1 MRKSLLFV
9 LATAATAA
17 YSIDADKPI
26 VARNPDVSAD
36 SIVFEFGTDIW
47 MVPREGGQARRLTAG
62 PGAETAPHFSPDGN
76 WVAFTGAYDGNQD
89 AFVVSA
95 RGGTPRR
102 LTFHPGSDEVAGW
115 TPDGNSVL
123 FTSGMDHPN
132 GQPRMYTVPKEG
144 GWPSALPLPRGWS
157 GSYSADASR
166 IAYIPNDLW
175 QPGWKRYKGG
185 QTTPIWI
192 ARLTDSKVEKV
203 PRQNSNDR
211 HPMWVGDTIYFVSDR
226 GGRSS
231 LYSYNTGLK
240 RVSNVIPADGFDIVS
255 ANEGPG
261 AIVFEKIGS
270 LHLYDLQ
277 SKSSKRVP
285 IEISDDLLEVRPRLE
300 SVGSSV
306 ASAHLSPSGVR
317 AVFEARGDIF
327 TVPVAKGDARNI
339 TQTPGIAERTPT
351 WSPDGKRIAYL
362 SDASGNYELH
372 VADQMGGGKPDVYK
386 LTETPTWY
394 NNLTWSPDSKK
405 VLFTDQT
412 LRLQYLD
419 LATKK
424 VTEVDR
430 EPYYLFG
437 ETMAPNW
444 SPDNKWIV
452 YTKRLKNKLQA
463 VFLYNLESAKSTQLT
478 DGLSDALTAVF
489 DRGGKYIYFLASTDV
504 AQAISLGGMSS
515 MVSTP
520 TRNAYVIVLSESD
533 PSPLSP
539 ESDEEKIDTP
549 PPVAPPGAGA
559 GGPPSIPPGGAPSGP
574 PPPPPSRDI
583 KVDLENIGQRILS
596 LPLPT
601 ASYQAIFPAT
611 PGSFLVLRSGPG
623 TPPSLLKFSFA
634 TRSAMPFA
642 QGVGGV
648 AVTDKG
654 DRALLMGGGGIQ
666 IVPTVA
672 PPQPGQGAVNTSG
685 MQMTVDPRAEWRQ
698 MFYESW
704 RNMRDFL
711 YDANT
716 HGLDIDKAIK
726 RYEPYVEN
734 LSSRLD
740 FNYLLLDMMNEVSVG
755 HTFAGGGDIPSGRF
769 VPGGL
774 LGADY
779 SIENGRYRFAKIFNG
794 ENWNPGLR
802 APLTQPGAAVK
813 AGEYLLAVNGKEL
826 TDKQNVYEAFEG
838 TANKQVRIKVGPN
851 PDGSGSRE
859 IVVQPVA
866 SEGNLRYQAWVEG
879 NRRKVQEMSG
889 GRISY
894 VYMPDTSPPGYASFN
909 RYFTAQLDKDAVLI
923 DERYN
928 GGGYL
933 SDYVIQIL
941 SRKVLGMGHQ
951 RDHEDFPIPIYSNEG
966 PKAMII
972 NEMAGSGGDAL
983 PMFFRTAKIGKM
995 IGKRTWGGLVAAGSG
1010 VPLMGGGGHTSPQV
1024 AIYGIFGRWD
1034 SENEGVAPDIE
1045 VEEDPALWRQG
1056 HDPQLERAVAHLM
1069 DELKRNP
1076 PPKYKRP
1083 PYPVMPKTDPLS
1095 KGGGS

>member
-9 LATAATAA
+9 LAATATAA
-17 YSIDADKPI
+17 YSIGPDDPLL
-26 VARNPDVSAD
+26 ARNPTLSAT
-36 SIVFEFGTDIW
+36 SIAFEFGTDIW
-47 MVPREGGQARRLTAG
+47 IVPREGGQARRLTSG

-89 AFVVSA
+89 VYVMPS
-95 RGGTPRR
+95 GGGNPKR
-102 LTFHPGSDEVAGW
+102 LTFHPGSDSVQGW
-115 TPDGNSVL
+115 TPDGKSIL
-123 FTSGMDHPN
+123 FTSGMDHSN
-132 GQPRMYTVPKEG
+132 GQDRMYTVPVGG
-144 GWPSALPLPRGWS
+144 GWPSALPLPRGWA
-157 GSYSADASR
+157 GSYSADGAR
-166 IAYIPNDLW
+166 IAYIPHDLW

-192 ARLTDSKVEKV
+192 ARLSDSKVEKV
-203 PRQNSNDR
+203 PRQNSQDR
-211 HPMWVGDTIYFVSDR
+211 HPMWIGDTIYFVSDR
-226 GGRSS
+226 GGRSA
-231 LYSYNTGLK
+231 LYSYHTGSK
-240 RVSNVIPADGFDIVS
+240 RVNNVIPPDGFDIVS

-261 AIVFEKIGS
+261 AIVYEKIGS
-270 LHLYDLQ
+270 IHLYDLV
-277 SKSSKRVP
+277 SKVSKRVP
-285 IEISDDLLEVRPRLE
+285 IEISDDLLEVRPKLDN
-300 SVGSSV
+300 VGNSIG
-306 ASAHLSPSGVR
+306 SAHLSPSGVR

-351 WSPDGKRIAYL
+351 WSPDGKKIAYL

-372 VADQMGGGKPDVYK
+372 VADQIGGGKPDVYR
-386 LTETPTWY
+386 LTEKPTWY
-394 NNLTWSPDSKK
+394 NGLTWSPDSKK
-405 VLFTDQT
+405 ILFTDQT

-444 SPDNKWIV
+444 SPDNNWIV

-463 VFLYNLESAKSTQLT
+463 VFLYHLESAKSTQIT
-478 DGLSDALTAVF
+478 DGLSDAQTAVF

-520 TRNAYVIVLSESD
+520 TRNAYVIVLNQSD
-533 PSPLSP
+533 PSPLAP
-539 ESDEEKIDTP
+539 ESDEEKGETP
-549 PPVAPPGAGA
+549 PPVVPPSVGP
-559 GGPPSIPPGGAPSGP
+559 GGPPPAPSSKG
-574 PPPPPSRDI
+574 I
-583 KVDLENIGQRILS
+583 KIDLEDIGQRILA

-601 ASYQAIFPAT
+601 AQYQSIFPAT
-611 PGSFLVLRSGPG
+611 PGSFLVLRSGQG
-623 TPPSLLKFSFA
+623 TPSALLKFSFA
-634 TRSAMPFA
+634 SRNATPFA
-642 QGVGGV
+642 QGVFGV

-654 DRALLMGGGGIQ
+654 DRALLMGMAGTQ
-666 IVPTVA
+666 IVPTTA
-672 PPQPGQGAVNTSG
+672 PPQPGQGVVNTAG

-698 MFYESW
+698 MFFEAW

-716 HGLDIDKAIK
+716 HGLDIDKAIQ
-726 RYEPYVEN
+726 RYEPYLAN
-734 LSSRLD
+734 LSSRQD

-755 HTFAGGGDIPSGRF
+755 HTFGGGGDIPSGNF

-779 SIENGRYRFAKIFNG
+779 SIENGRYRFAKIYNG

-802 APLTQPGAAVK
+802 APLTQPGVAVK

-826 TDKQNVYEAFEG
+826 TDKENIYEAFEG
-838 TANKQVRIKVGPN
+838 TANKQVLIKVGPN
-851 PDGSGSRE
+851 PNGTGSRDV
-859 IVVQPVA
+859 VVQPVA

-879 NRRKVQEMSG
+879 NRRKVQELSG
-889 GRISY
+889 GRVSY

-923 DERYN
+923 DERFN

-941 SRKVLGMGHQ
+941 TRKVLGMGHQ
-951 RDHEDFPIPIYSNEG
+951 RDHEDFPIPIFSNEG
-966 PKAMII
+966 PKAMLI

-983 PMFFRTAKIGKM
+983 PMFFREAKVGKM
-995 IGKRTWGGLVAAGSG
+995 VGKRTWGGLVAAGSG

-1034 SENEGVAPDIE
+1034 AENVGVPPDIE
-1045 VEEDPALWRQG
+1045 VEEDPYLWRQG
-1056 HDPQLERAVAHLM
+1056 HDPQLERAVSHLM

-1083 PYPVMPKTDPLS
+1083 AYPVMPKSDPLS
-1095 KGGGS
+1095 RGGGG